1 MHPLIAPLLQGVFS
15 RVFAISRRAWIFI
28 GISMLVLTA
37 LAIWAAISLAGWLF
51 GMAREGVAA
60 APEAARAVTAQ
71 VEQVVPGAREK
82 LGELVPALKPE
93 PPPRDV
99 SGTDPA
105 PVARYPGLARSH
117 WRRDGQEITV
127 SYEGRADYAAVLD
140 HYAKGFA
147 AIGYA
152 QSVVSAAPEGE
163 EHEYRKGDD
172 RVRFKIAQSSPN
184 KVRATIVA
192 VLP

>member
-37 LAIWAAISLAGWLF
+37 LAIWVAISLAGWLF

-71 VEQVVPGAREK
+71 VEQVMPGAREK

-93 PPPRDV
+93 APPRDV

-105 PVARYPGLARSH
+105 SVARYPGLARTH
-117 WRRDGQEITV
+117 WHRDGREITV
-127 SYEGRADYAAVLD
+127 RYEGAADFAAVLD
-140 HYAKGFA
+140 HYARGFA
-147 AIGYA
+147 AQGYR
-152 QSVVSAAPEGE
+152 QELLSATPDE
-163 EHEYRKGDD
+163 ERHEYVKGGD
-172 RVRFKIAQSSPN
+172 RVGFAITRPKRDN
-184 KVRATIVA
+184 VKVNLITR
-192 VLP
+192 LP

>member
-1 MHPLIAPLLQGVFS
+1 MHPLIAPLLQGIFR

-37 LAIWAAISLAGWLF
+37 LAIWLAISLAGWLF

-82 LGELVPALKPE
+82 LGALVPAFKPE

-99 SGTDPA
+99 SGTDA
-105 PVARYPGLARSH
+105 GPVPRYPSLARSYWH
-117 WRRDGQEITV
+117 REGREITV
-127 SYEGRADYAAVLD
+127 RYEGAADFAAVLD
-140 HYAKGFA
+140 HYTKGFA
-147 AIGYA
+147 AQGYR
-152 QSVVSAAPEGE
+152 QELLSATPDE
-163 EHEYRKGDD
+163 ERHEYVKGDD
-172 RVRFKIAQSSPN
+172 RVRFKIAQLPQG
-184 KVRATIVA
+184 KVEATVIA